1 VVERL
6 NLINCLKGALERD
19 EFYLYY
25 QPQYDAR
32 SSRIVGLEVLLRW
45 ENRHLGMVPPSRFIS
60 VAEET
65 RLIIPIGE
73 YVLRSALAFLR
84 KLRGMGHDQ
93 LTMCI
98 NISIIQLMQKDF
110 TGMVLNIL
118 KENSIP
124 SGLLELEITE
134 SVMMESA
141 SVVLENIED
150 LRKAGVR
157 IALDDFGTG
166 YSSLNY
172 LMDLPINTLKIDKS
186 FIGNIGHGKENQLL
200 VSTIMNIGRRLGLST
215 VAEGVE
221 HREQLEYLIRRKCER
236 VQGFLLSK
244 PLPQAEIELLL

>member
-1 VVERL
+1 
-6 NLINCLKGALERD
+6 
-19 EFYLYY
+19 
-25 QPQYDAR
+25 
-32 SSRIVGLEVLLRW
+32 
-45 ENRHLGMVPPSRFIS
+45 M
-60 VAEET
+60 
-65 RLIIPIGE
+65 
-73 YVLRSALAFLR
+73 
-84 KLRGMGHDQ
+84 
-93 LTMCI
+93 
-98 NISIIQLMQKDF
+98 
-110 TGMVLNIL
+110 
-118 KENSIP
+118 
-124 SGLLELEITE
+124 ELEITE

-215 VAEGVE
+215 VAECVE
-221 HREQLEYLIRRKCER
+221 HREQQEYLIRRKCER